1 MNVGSPARKS
11 IRRPVTLISAAN
23 GEPPIE
29 VTPRQIAIGKMIAAA
44 FGAVAIAIP
53 LLAFPSNTG
62 AAIDAR
68 PEVVAPPEPG
78 AEEVARVKAE
88 AEADAKGKAGTFYT
102 SCTYTPSGTEHYRE
116 LSYRKG
122 KVRESSSTKCF
133 SRQVP

>member
-29 VTPRQIAIGKMIAAA
+29 VTPRQIAIFKMIGAA
-44 FGAVAIAIP
+44 FGAVAVAIL

-62 AAIDAR
+62 AANDAR
-68 PEVVAPPEPG
+68 PEVMAPPEPG

-102 SCTYTPSGTEHYRE
+102 RCTYTPAGAEYYRE

-122 KVRESSSTKCF
+122 KVRESSSTKCTF
-133 SRQVP
+133 R